1 MTLNDLRQK
10 IDGLI
15 DLAGLVSPPRAR
27 VCTPEVK
34 LSVKPHERSNHTPTP
49 LAG

>member
-15 DLAGLVSPPRAR
+15 DEAGLVSPPPAR
-27 VCTPEVK
+27 DCTPEVK
-34 LSVKPHERSNHTPTP
+34 LPAKSHERSNHAPTP
-49 LAG
+49 DAG